1 MEEASAVTAAAI
13 EHTEIENGIE
23 DSSLDEETESMI
35 PDDSKGDEE
44 REIDSAKEA
53 LLQVCRYSI
62 QTCEPHSTMRV
73 RIGVHMSVFNKKLL
87 DSDKNLRKL
96 ISKCFY

>member
-1 MEEASAVTAAAI
+1 MNQRMEEASAVTAAAI

-53 LLQVCRYSI
+53 LLQVCRYI
-62 QTCEPHSTMRV
+62 HAL
-73 RIGVHMSVFNKKLL
+73 IKLHTL
-87 DSDKNLRKL
+87 
-96 ISKCFY
+96 

>member
-1 MEEASAVTAAAI
+1 MNQRMEEASAVTAAAI

-53 LLQVCRYSI
+53 LLQVCRYST

-73 RIGVHMSVFNKKLL
+73 RIGVRMSVKLTWA
-87 DSDKNLRKL
+87 
-96 ISKCFY
+96 IIG